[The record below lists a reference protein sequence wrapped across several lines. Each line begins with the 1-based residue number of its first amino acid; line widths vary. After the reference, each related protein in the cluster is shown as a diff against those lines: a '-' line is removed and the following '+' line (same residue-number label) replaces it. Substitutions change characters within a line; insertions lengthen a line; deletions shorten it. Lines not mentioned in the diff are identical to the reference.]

1 MTSSQPSQ
9 NIPAGEQK
17 PARGLAYWH
26 QPRQFSLWER
36 TQIRVISQVAA
47 WFVWLIGKTL
57 RWQTQGDENLQQ
69 IYQEGK
75 RAIFTCWHGSIFPA
89 IYYWRQRGM
98 VAMTSQNFDG
108 EYIARCMQKHGY
120 GTARGSSSRGGLKAL
135 AEMAA
140 NLRRGLDV
148 GFTVDG
154 PRGPRWVAKPG
165 PMLLAKRTG
174 NAVFCFHIA
183 LQKKICLRNWDQTQI
198 PLPFSKALV
207 LKAPP
212 IYVSREADQSEVMRK
227 VQEMQSVLNR
237 MQETGEEYW
246 KKQEY

>member
-1 MTSSQPSQ
+1 
-9 NIPAGEQK
+9 
-17 PARGLAYWH
+17 
-26 QPRQFSLWER
+26 
-36 TQIRVISQVAA
+36 
-47 WFVWLIGKTL
+47 
-57 RWQTQGDENLQQ
+57 
-69 IYQEGK
+69 
-75 RAIFTCWHGSIFPA
+75 
-89 IYYWRQRGM
+89 
-98 VAMTSQNFDG
+98 MTSQNFDG

-140 NLRRGLDV
+140 NLRKGLDV

-227 VQEMQSVLNR
+227 VQEMQSVLDR
-237 MQETGEEYW
+237 MCEAGERYW
-246 KKQEY
+246 KEQVR